1 MATQKVGVRQPLFTH
16 PFAGDR
22 LLLGVVV
29 GRLVAEEAL
38 LDAVAVVVVVVE
50 AVVGPDEA
58 GVGAGARR
66 RGGPA
71 MKASFKTL
79 SLLSPF

>member
-38 LDAVAVVVVVVE
+38 LNAVAVVVVVE